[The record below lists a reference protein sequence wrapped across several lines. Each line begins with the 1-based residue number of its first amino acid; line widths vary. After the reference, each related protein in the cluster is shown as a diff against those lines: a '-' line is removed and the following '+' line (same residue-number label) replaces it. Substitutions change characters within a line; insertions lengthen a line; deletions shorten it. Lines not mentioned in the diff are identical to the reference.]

1 MGGKGEGFTGT
12 IIKDTWTITRGVRNR
27 ERRWGRLEWWGGE
40 GGKGRKLYLNNNK
53 KMLKTNKKRLY
64 FFPYTNYY
72 TGGSENK

>member
-1 MGGKGEGFTGT
+1 MDNNKGGQKQGKEVGKVGMVG
-12 IIKDTWTITRGVRNR
+12 RG
-27 ERRWGRLEWWGGE
+27 